1 MGEINWVVTILLG
14 ALISIPFGIFANLLT
29 RRFEGWLGKQAI
41 SFKGKSLARIMKEY
55 NRIKAYKDTPTLI
68 QLKVNFFVIRSL
80 LTLNFFMLAVILSG
94 VAFFIIRFGTTSD
107 NLNAIIGLLMLAS
120 FSFVLLTTVYAF
132 ISLYT
137 SGNLEEDMSRLE
149 KFDEYEKQALSN
161 VEALKKAA
169 EEK

>member
-1 MGEINWVVTILLG
+1 
-14 ALISIPFGIFANLLT
+14 
-29 RRFEGWLGKQAI
+29 
-41 SFKGKSLARIMKEY
+41 
-55 NRIKAYKDTPTLI
+55 
-68 QLKVNFFVIRSL
+68 
-80 LTLNFFMLAVILSG
+80 MLAVILSG

-161 VEALKKAA
+161 IEALKKAA